1 MFELVTDYSLQG
13 DQPEAVKKLI
23 DGVNN
28 NLRHQTLLGVTGSGK
43 TFTLA
48 NVIAQCGKPALVLA
62 PNKTLA
68 AQLFSEFKLL
78 FPNNAVEYFVSF
90 YDYYQ
95 PEAYIPA
102 TDTFIDKDSSRN
114 DTIDRL
120 RLSATRS
127 LLTRPDVIVIASV
140 SCIYGIGKPETYSSM
155 KLTVNTGDFIERKKF
170 LMKLIEM
177 QHQRNDIDFK
187 RGTFRV
193 LGDTVD
199 IFPAYEEALAVR
211 LSFFGDEIDEIHL
224 IHPLTGEILEKVKT
238 VYIYPAAHH
247 ATSHATL
254 VDVVDDIKSDLE
266 IRLEELKAVHQN
278 IEAQRLNQ
286 RVNYDIE
293 MMGELGFC
301 SGIENYSRY
310 LDGRKPGEPPFT
322 LMDYFPEKW
331 LMLIDES
338 HISIPQ
344 ITGMYKGDRSRKTTL
359 INFGFRLP
367 SALDNRPLIFDEF
380 QNKTHQ
386 IIYVSATP
394 ANYEIE
400 KSGNAIVEQIIR
412 PTGLI
417 DPEIE
422 VRNADSQ
429 VKDCI
434 VEIKKRTVE
443 NERVLITVMTK
454 RMAED
459 LTTFLADEDI
469 RVKYLHSEI
478 DTLERVKI
486 IHELRVGEFDVL
498 VGINLLREGLDLPEV
513 SLVAIFDADKQGFLR
528 SERSLI
534 QTIGRAARNVNGKVI
549 LYARKETDAIKNAIR
564 ETNRRRKIQTAY
576 NKKHGI
582 TPRTIIKSFKN
593 ILASIYEADYVD
605 LEDEKSE
612 IEQLSNLK

>member
-1 MFELVTDYSLQG
+1 MFNLVTDYSLQG
-13 DQPEAVKKLI
+13 DQPEAVRKLI
-23 DGVNN
+23 GGINN
-28 NLRHQTLLGVTGSGK
+28 NLPHQTLLGVTGSGK

-48 NVIAQCGKPALVLA
+48 NVISECNKPALVLA

-127 LLTRPDVIVIASV
+127 LLTRSDVIVVASV

-155 KLTVNTGDFIERKKF
+155 KLTVNIGDCIDRKEF
-170 LMKLIEM
+170 LMKLVAT

-193 LGDTVD
+193 LGDTID
-199 IFPAYEEALAVR
+199 IFPAYEESLAIR
-211 LSFFGDEIDEIHL
+211 LSFFGDEIDEIHI
-224 IHPLTGEILEKVKT
+224 IHSLTGEILKKVKT
-238 VYIYPAAHH
+238 IFIYPAIHH
-247 ATSHATL
+247 ATFRSTL
-254 VDVVDDIKSDLE
+254 VDSVKEIKNDLE
-266 IRLEELKAVHQN
+266 IRLKELKSVHQN

-286 RVNYDIE
+286 RINYDLE
-293 MMGELGFC
+293 MMDELGFC

-310 LDGRKPGEPPFT
+310 LDGRKPGEPPYT
-322 LMDYFPEKW
+322 LMDYFPDDW

-367 SALDNRPLIFDEF
+367 SALDNRPLTFDEF
-380 QNKTHQ
+380 QEKTHQ

-394 ANYEIE
+394 ADYEIE

-417 DPEIE
+417 DPKIE
-422 VRNADSQ
+422 VRDADSQ

-434 VEIKKRTVE
+434 IEIKKRTE
-443 NERVLITVMTK
+443 KNERVLITVITK

-459 LTTFLADEDI
+459 LTDFLKAESI
-469 RVKYLHSEI
+469 RIKYLHSEI

-486 IHELRVGEFDVL
+486 IHELRTGEFDVL

-513 SLVAIFDADKQGFLR
+513 SLVAIFDADKMGFLR

-549 LYARKETDAIKNAIR
+549 LYARKETIAMKNAIS
-564 ETNRRRKIQTAY
+564 ETKRRRKIQIAY
-576 NKKHGI
+576 NQKHGI
-582 TPRTIIKSFKN
+582 TPQTIKKSFKD
-593 ILASIYEADYVD
+593 ILSSIYEADYID
-605 LEDEKSE
+605 LEKNAE
-612 IEQLSNLK
+612 